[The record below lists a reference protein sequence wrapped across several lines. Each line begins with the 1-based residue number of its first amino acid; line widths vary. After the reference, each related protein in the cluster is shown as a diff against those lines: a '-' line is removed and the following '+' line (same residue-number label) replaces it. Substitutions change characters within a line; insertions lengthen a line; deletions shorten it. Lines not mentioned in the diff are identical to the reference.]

1 MGSMEAIW
9 GGVTTVDLLRLW
21 APLVVVAEFGNYA
34 KTIALAWVLSVRGPK
49 GFGWEPEGGE

>member
-1 MGSMEAIW
+1 M